1 VRRAIFDRIAMSGG
15 LDWAREGRDWPNRES
30 SRFVRAG
37 GLRWH
42 VQVMGHG
49 PALLLVHGTGAATHS
64 WRDLAPRLARHF
76 TVVAPD
82 LPGHGFSGRPP
93 AERASL
99 PGVARSLAALLATLD
114 VSPAVAVGHSA
125 GAAIL
130 ARMCVDGD
138 IAPKVL
144 VSLNGAFLPFGG
156 WAAMLFLPMAR
167 LLSWN
172 PLVPRLF
179 AWRAADREALVRLL
193 RGTGSTLDERGVELY
208 GRLVRSPA
216 HVSGALAMM
225 ANWDLDPLERDLRR
239 LDTPL
244 VLVVGETDRT
254 VSPADA
260 EQVAARVPGAR
271 VVRLAHL
278 GHLAHEEKP
287 QALATLL
294 TRLAREAG
302 ALPRR

>member
-1 VRRAIFDRIAMSGG
+1 MSGG

-37 GLRWH
+37 GVRWH
-42 VQVMGHG
+42 VQVMGRG
-49 PALLLVHGTGAATHS
+49 PVLLLVHGTGAATHS

-99 PGVARSLAALLATLD
+99 PGVARSLAALLQALD

-130 ARMCVDGD
+130 ARMCLDGD
-138 IAPKVL
+138 IAPKLL

-216 HVSGALAMM
+216 HVGGALAMM
-225 ANWDLDPLERDLRR
+225 ANWDLDPLERDLPR

-244 VLVVGETDRT
+244 VLVVGEADRT
-254 VSPADA
+254 V
-260 EQVAARVPGAR
+260 
-271 VVRLAHL
+271 
-278 GHLAHEEKP
+278 
-287 QALATLL
+287 
-294 TRLAREAG
+294 
-302 ALPRR
+302 